1 MPFFS
6 SLLPGIPG
14 QGFNENA
21 FQQWLKDWR
30 DRGAGNDQGVDY
42 RHAFANGIE
51 PDLDPESQ
59 TWKWPNQL
67 AGGPSTPAPADVL
80 AAGLTRNPSP
90 PGPPVDDPAAPAP
103 TGLLDRIAAKMGDA
117 GYGGGEDAKR
127 TALRRALGAMGSRMV
142 AGSMKEGFGALAPAV
157 SAGYSAYSGD
167 LAGQKEQRDQDA
179 KDAAAAAVAAQKE
192 GVQERYTRAL
202 TAQAESGI
210 TSKADA
216 VAAAKQKVAA
226 RAALIA
232 GRRDAVGKLSPDVQ
246 KRLAPL
252 IGADDFDKFYFD
264 ATGIEAPAKNDI
276 RNVGGDL
283 VQVNPDSTTKVLYR
297 SPVAPASGGGGE
309 GKAPT
314 TRNMA
319 DGTTAQ
325 WNPGTN
331 SWETIATK
339 TGKDSQQEE
348 AQRLYREALKDPTHA
363 LAARVLGKD
372 NVSRTDPKQTWQNA
386 WEAAGITLP
395 PPDFSDVSTGSSTAK
410 RGAAPPPPAN
420 ADPTDVTVARQMAT
434 DPQLLVKAS
443 GFTGVK
449 LKGKKEAIS
458 KMFAAKGKSPT
469 EIAAIL
475 AAAGIQ

>member
-21 FQQWLKDWR
+21 FQQWLNDWKG
-30 DRGAGNDQGVDY
+30 RGAGNDQGVDY

-67 AGGPSTPAPADVL
+67 AAGPSTPAPADVL

-90 PGPPVDDPAAPAP
+90 PDPPVDDPAAPAA
-103 TGLLDRIAAKMGDA
+103 TGLLDRIAARMGDA

-127 TALRRALGAMGSRMV
+127 IALRRALGAMGARMS
-142 AGSMKEGFGALAPAV
+142 AGAMKEGFGALAPAV
-157 SAGYSAYSGD
+157 SAGYSTYSGD
-167 LAGQKEQRDQDA
+167 LASQKDQRDQDA
-179 KDAAAAAVAAQKE
+179 KDTAAAAVAAQKE

-202 TAQAESGI
+202 TVQAESGI

-216 VAAAKQKVAA
+216 AAAAKQKVAD

-264 ATGIEAPAKNDI
+264 ATGTEAPAKNDI
-276 RNVGGDL
+276 RTVSGDL
-283 VQVNPDSTTKVLYR
+283 VQVNPDGTTKVLYR
-297 SPVAPASGGGGE
+297 SPVLPAGGGDG
-309 GKAPT
+309 GDKAPT
-314 TRNMA
+314 TRNLA

-325 WNPGTN
+325 WNPGTK

-395 PPDFSDVSTGSSTAK
+395 PPDFSDVAAGSSSAGKTPAT
-410 RGAAPPPPAN
+410 PPPAKVDPVDVTMARRMA
-420 ADPTDVTVARQMAT
+420 ADPSALATAARLNGKPVTSQREAARII
-434 DPQLLVKAS
+434 LSKA
-443 GFTGVK
+443 GR
-449 LKGKKEAIS
+449 
-458 KMFAAKGKSPT
+458 SPAQ
-469 EIAAIL
+469 IAAIL
-475 AAAGIQ
+475 TAAGIQ